1 LYWLDGLLYGISTP
15 FVYTFLPL
23 YALAFGAT
31 ASDLGLMSAVSHSVA
46 PFTFLVGAYLAERS
60 LRHKHI
66 YVLMEGLIGRGM
78 LLLFALVPLY
88 FRDQR
93 AVWVLIGVQVAR
105 MTFFRLAEP
114 ARTVIT
120 GQIVPGHLRGR
131 FMSARSLASSLGLLV
146 AQPLASLMIARC
158 LFPRGYQYSFGLA
171 LAAGLAGALAFW
183 RMPVPLLQRHHSADK
198 YPLQGLGSEIL
209 ADRRF
214 LAFLAVTLAWAL
226 ADQATRSFYSAHMV
240 RNLGLDASIVGFLA
254 TAASLASLIG
264 LPLIGLLSD
273 RRGNRMALIVVGLTL
288 SLTRLLWLRAQTSW
302 QLLPLHLLSGFVQS
316 ASQVVFLNL
325 LLAIARPERYA
336 RYGALYHTAATTMSV
351 VVPLVGGYLFE
362 HVGFASNLILASG
375 VGFLGVVIAWGYID
389 DRALEQRT

>member
-1 LYWLDGLLYGISTP
+1 
-15 FVYTFLPL
+15 
-23 YALAFGAT
+23 
-31 ASDLGLMSAVSHSVA
+31 
-46 PFTFLVGAYLAERS
+46 
-60 LRHKHI
+60 
-66 YVLMEGLIGRGM
+66 
-78 LLLFALVPLY
+78 
-88 FRDQR
+88 
-93 AVWVLIGVQVAR
+93 
-105 MTFFRLAEP
+105 
-114 ARTVIT
+114 
-120 GQIVPGHLRGR
+120 
-131 FMSARSLASSLGLLV
+131 
-146 AQPLASLMIARC
+146 
-158 LFPRGYQYSFGLA
+158 
-171 LAAGLAGALAFW
+171 
-183 RMPVPLLQRHHSADK
+183 MPVPLLQRHHSADK